1 MAKRKYKIETRFNTD
16 LWEIKEIN
24 ELKGRKN
31 SLWGCRVPYD
41 APEESGVF
49 SCYFYFKLKKGARI
63 YQVTDTESLDWVLQN
78 GMPMDDYDAMEV
90 KDPALGKQLIESD
103 AMKVIEPLFETHQD
117 WPKGS
122 ILVWNFDA
130 IVDEYEDDE
139 EMDFEDDASVDEQEF
154 DDGTAS
160 DGAPYSSLAEE
171 VHGIIDMLSRPI
183 GDDVLDMM
191 LPPGPADIAGQ
202 RTVYRHYGSS
212 YLNRGRSYVQPT
224 DGSVPRGLWGIE
236 VDKLPLLKKSREED
250 PGALTEE
257 VGGIVDRLCETAEGE
272 NQGAEK
278 NYFDFCLKEDAKIL
292 LLNGAFQ
299 IIPFI
304 NESTAADCFKQA
316 FACYDGMIMDA
327 GAVARSSLSVFREW
341 PKHSIVVW
349 NLDAVV
355 PVEEDAE
362 EDVEK
367 PQPEPVPE
375 PGFVG
380 QIGET
385 IIIKAVA
392 IYLAT
397 TWRTGRLYLI
407 EDTDGN
413 IFTVKTRRR
422 LPVNI
427 EPGSVT
433 LCARVKGH
441 AVYKGTKQT
450 WIERVRVF

>member
-1 MAKRKYKIETRFNTD
+1 MAKRKFKIETKFNTD
-16 LWEIKEIN
+16 LFEIKEIN
-24 ELKGRKN
+24 ELEGLKN
-31 SLWGCRVPYD
+31 ALWALEVPYD
-41 APEESGVF
+41 DPEEAGPF
-49 SCYFYFKLKKGARI
+49 SKSFCFKIKKGARI
-63 YQVTDTESLDWVLQN
+63 YQAVDAAGLSWIVQN
-78 GMPMDDYDAMEV
+78 GMPLEDYDAAEIKGAALDLVTSGDV
-90 KDPALGKQLIESD
+90 KK
-103 AMKVIEPLFETHQD
+103 AMRNIEPLFMEYRD
-117 WPKGS
+117 WPKDS

-139 EMDFEDDASVDEQEF
+139 EMDFEDDSVDEQEF

-160 DGAPYSSLAEE
+160 DDAPYSSLAEE

-212 YLNRGRSYVQPT
+212 CLNSGRSYVQPT

-236 VDKLPLLKKSREED
+236 LDKLPLLKKSREED

-257 VGGIVDRLCETAEGE
+257 VGGIVDRLCETVESGG
-272 NQGAEK
+272 QGAEK
-278 NYFDFCLKEDAKIL
+278 NYFDFCLKEDANIL
-292 LLNGAFQ
+292 RLSGALH

-304 NESTAADCFKQA
+304 NEYTARDCFEQA
-316 FACYDGMIMDA
+316 FACYDGMIMDP
-327 GAVARSSLSVFREW
+327 GTVTRSSIPAFREW
-341 PKHSIVVW
+341 PEHSIVVW

-355 PVEEDAE
+355 PVEED
-362 EDVEK
+362 VEK
-367 PQPEPVPE
+367 PQLGPVPE

-385 IIIKAVA
+385 IIIKAAA

-407 EDTDGN
+407 KDTDGN

-433 LCARVKGH
+433 LCARVKDH

>member
-1 MAKRKYKIETRFNTD
+1 MAKRKFRVKTRYNTNLD
-16 LWEIKEIN
+16 EIKEVY
-24 ELKGRKN
+24 ELEGKKN
-31 SLWGCRVPYD
+31 SLWGCEVPYD
-41 APEESGVF
+41 EPRVTGPFAEF
-49 SCYFYFKLKKGARI
+49 FDFKIKKDARI
-63 YQVTDTESLDWVLQN
+63 YRVDDAESLDKVVKEGLPLD
-78 GMPMDDYDAMEV
+78 GYDAIEV
-90 KDPALGKQLIESD
+90 RDPAFAWLASSS
-103 AMKVIEPLFETHQD
+103 AMDCIEPLFEAHTT
-117 WPKGS
+117 WPRNS
-122 ILVWNFDA
+122 ILVWNLDA

-160 DGAPYSSLAEE
+160 DGTPYSSLAEE
-171 VHGIIDMLSRPI
+171 IHGIIDRLDGSI
-183 GDDVLDMM
+183 GDGALEMM
-191 LPPGPADIAGQ
+191 LPHGPADIGGQ
-202 RTVYRHYGSS
+202 RTVYRHYGSNC
-212 YLNRGRSYVQPT
+212 LNRGRSYVQPT

-257 VGGIVDRLCETAEGE
+257 VGGIVDRLCETVESGG
-272 NQGAEK
+272 QGVEK
-278 NYFDFCLKEDAKIL
+278 NYFDFYLKEDAKIL

-341 PKHSIVVW
+341 PEHSIVVW

-355 PVEEDAE
+355 PVEENAE

-367 PQPEPVPE
+367 PQHGPVPE

-380 QIGET
+380 QIGEHLV
-385 IIIKAVA
+385 IRAVA